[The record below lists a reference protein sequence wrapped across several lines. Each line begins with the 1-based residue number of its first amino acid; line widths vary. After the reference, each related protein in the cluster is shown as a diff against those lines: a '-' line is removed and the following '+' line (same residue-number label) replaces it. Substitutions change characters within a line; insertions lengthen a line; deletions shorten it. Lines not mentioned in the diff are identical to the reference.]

1 MRTVNFC
8 LNGKIFSKNPFKKFA
23 NKSNLSF
30 VKEKRSTFFF
40 AKKKKVPKK
49 KLATLQL
56 DRLSALCFEAR

>member
-1 MRTVNFC
+1 MSLRNKF
-8 LNGKIFSKNPFKKFA
+8 LFIGEIFSKNPFEKFA
-23 NKSNLSF
+23 L

-49 KLATLQL
+49 KLASLLL